1 MISVF
6 TDVDMTCLYST
17 SVPFLSNNIM
27 TLNTKFVFL
36 TVLVNTV
43 KYLEFL
49 KVNFHD
55 LIRPLALTWI
65 YMLSEFW

>member
-27 TLNTKFVFL
+27 TLNTKFVFFDYVSKYCEIL
-36 TVLVNTV
+36 GIFKGQLSRFNTSPISH
-43 KYLEFL
+43 LNL
-49 KVNFHD
+49 H
-55 LIRPLALTWI
+55 AQ
-65 YMLSEFW
+65 

>member
-27 TLNTKFVFL
+27 TLNTKFVCEILGIFKGQL
-36 TVLVNTV
+36 SRFNTSPSSH
-43 KYLEFL
+43 LNL
-49 KVNFHD
+49 H
-55 LIRPLALTWI
+55 AQ
-65 YMLSEFW
+65 

>member
-27 TLNTKFVFL
+27 TLNTNYVSKYCEILGIFKGQLSRF
-36 TVLVNTV
+36 NTSPSSH
-43 KYLEFL
+43 LNL
-49 KVNFHD
+49 H
-55 LIRPLALTWI
+55 AQ
-65 YMLSEFW
+65 

>member
-36 TVLVNTV
+36 TIYVSKYCEILGIFKGQLSRFNTSPSSH
-43 KYLEFL
+43 LNL
-49 KVNFHD
+49 H
-55 LIRPLALTWI
+55 AQ
-65 YMLSEFW
+65 